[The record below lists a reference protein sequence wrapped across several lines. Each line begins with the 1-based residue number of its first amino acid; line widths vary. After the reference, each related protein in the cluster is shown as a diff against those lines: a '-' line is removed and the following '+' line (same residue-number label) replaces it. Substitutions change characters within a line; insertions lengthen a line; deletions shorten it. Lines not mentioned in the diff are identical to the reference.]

1 MAACSRQ
8 FIKTILPFHGDRL
21 EHIPHAPQCECGAFN
36 HHCVSSASERKRAET
51 LRTIIPRLEAQS
63 RRCVK
68 FWKRSESGFPAL
80 CKPQAIRRLIR
91 LWQISY
97 LCREQTNDCGRTT
110 MPETLPLRSIRARC
124 RAAALAI
131 LMATAASAH
140 AQQWPVRA
148 IKVVSPFPAGSAS
161 DTVSRVV
168 LDQASRLLGQPVV
181 IEVRPGAG
189 GIVGFAAVAKS
200 EPDGY
205 TLVTSSSSMAT
216 EAALHRRLGYD
227 PLSDFIPVVLI
238 GTSPNLLIASRDS
251 GFKTVA
257 DLVAAAKAK
266 PGALTFASAGIGS
279 SSHMAAERL
288 RLAAKIDV
296 RHIPFREGGLTEV
309 MAGRI
314 DFYFIPMA
322 AAASALHND
331 KLSLLAV
338 SSPNRMSLLPD
349 VPSIAEAGYPNAVF
363 RFWNGLS
370 APAKTPRSIVDKL
383 HDVTQEALNDPALR
397 EKLAKL
403 GVEPKQMSIDQFGE
417 FFREDFAEML
427 QLAKEAHIEPTD

>member
-1 MAACSRQ
+1 MSGDGVANLEWMVVFFCGVLGKIFRARWALYGGTPGTIKMVTPYAISLSHAEAASGRVEAA
-8 FIKTILPFHGDRL
+8 LRML
-21 EHIPHAPQCECGAFN
+21 NA
-36 HHCVSSASERKRAET
+36 T
-51 LRTIIPRLEAQS
+51 LS
-63 RRCVK
+63 
-68 FWKRSESGFPAL
+68 
-80 CKPQAIRRLIR
+80 IRRLFR

-97 LCREQTNDCGRTT
+97 HCREQTNDCGRT

-140 AQQWPVRA
+140 AQQWPMRA

-227 PLSDFIPVVLI
+227 PLGDFIPVVLI
-238 GTSPNLLIASRDS
+238 GTSPNLLIASRDR

-257 DLVAAAKAK
+257 DLVAA
-266 PGALTFASAGIGS
+266 AGIGS

-338 SSPNRMSLLPD
+338 SSPNRMSLLLD